1 MEQVF
6 GMVNQLLMKNSET
19 RKRKLKMRTYKVRVW
34 RSGSE
39 IHEWKKLAWHV
50 IVLFIHNAKIDRLLH
65 YVLEATEGFFS
76 IQITVSLT
84 EILH

>member
-34 RSGSE
+34 M
-39 IHEWKKLAWHV
+39 
-50 IVLFIHNAKIDRLLH
+50 N
-65 YVLEATEGFFS
+65 
-76 IQITVSLT
+76 SLT
-84 EILH
+84 EQ

>member
-34 RSGSE
+34 M
-39 IHEWKKLAWHV
+39 
-50 IVLFIHNAKIDRLLH
+50 N
-65 YVLEATEGFFS
+65 
-76 IQITVSLT
+76 SLT
-84 EILH
+84 EQWNKSVTARVRATNFVTIREKANI